1 MLSVID
7 SHGPRR
13 PKGIVRLYEGG
24 EVRRGGSARC
34 LRNSGWR
41 RGKLLWERENLF
53 VNAGLPSL
61 ASLMAGVTS
70 GEYALAVGFGSGNT
84 TPALT
89 DTDVTAPKYYN
100 AVAGHTLSGPAV
112 TFNFALT
119 LNVDY
124 GASGITIQ
132 ELGLYANTGAAVL
145 PAASGTSNPSWAAT
159 TAKTVGNLIVDS
171 NGNIQR
177 CTTAGNTG
185 TSAPT
190 WATTIG
196 ATTNDSTGGGTAVW
210 TLVALHTA
218 PTPLM
223 AHVLQPSF
231 LFNNTGTFTGT
242 WTFTF

>member
-1 MLSVID
+1 MLIISD
-7 SHGPRR
+7 KGAHR
-13 PKGIVRLYEGG
+13 PKGIVRLYESELTPWRPRIPGP
-24 EVRRGGSARC
+24 
-34 LRNSGWR
+34 LRWR

-53 VNAGLPSL
+53 VNSGLPAL
-61 ASLMAGVTS
+61 ASLMAGVTA
-70 GEYALAVGFGSGNT
+70 GEYALAVGFGSGST

-100 AVAGHTLSGPAV
+100 AVGGHTIVGPAV

-124 GASGITIQ
+124 GATGITI
-132 ELGLYANTGAAVL
+132 EEFGLYANTGAATL
-145 PAASGTSNPSWAAT
+145 PAAIGTTNPSWAAS

-185 TSAPT
+185 ISAPA
-190 WATTIG
+190 WAATIG
-196 ATTNDSTGGGTAVW
+196 ATTNDSAGGATAVW

-218 PTPLM
+218 PTPMM
-223 AHVLQPSF
+223 AHVLTPSF
-231 LFNNTGTFTGT
+231 LFENAGTYQGT

>member
-1 MLSVID
+1 MTTR
-7 SHGPRR
+7 PR
-13 PKGIVRLYEGG
+13 GIVRLYEGG
-24 EVRRGGSARC
+24 LVRKGGTLRS

-53 VNAGLPSL
+53 VNAGLPAL
-61 ASLMAGVTS
+61 ASLMAGVTA

-84 TPALT
+84 APTVT
-89 DTDVTAPKYYN
+89 DTAIVAPAYYN
-100 AVAGHTLSGPAV
+100 AIGSHTLAGAAV
-112 TFNFALT
+112 TFNYTLT
-119 LNVDY
+119 VNVDY

-132 ELGLYANTGAAVL
+132 ELGLYANTGTAIL
-145 PAASGTSNPSWAAT
+145 PAATGTTNPAWAAS
-159 TAKTVGNLIVDS
+159 TAEVVGNLIVDS

-185 TSAPT
+185 TSAPA

-218 PTPLM
+218 PGPML
-223 AHVLQPSF
+223 AHMLTPSF
-231 LFNNTGTFTGT
+231 LFNNSGTFTGT